1 MNSTDLAISVR
12 RSLLLWRDVFRLENL
27 PVVAEAADVPQRDAA
42 RVVLRL
48 YRTNEIR
55 MSALDAETLAN
66 SLKRNYKQEREERK
80 RQDTESAG
88 AGGGGMTQ

>member
-1 MNSTDLAISVR
+1 MNSADLVISVR

-27 PVVAEAADVPQRDAA
+27 PVVAEAADVPQQHAA
-42 RVVLRL
+42 RVLLRL

-80 RQDTESAG
+80 RQETECAG
-88 AGGGGMTQ
+88 AEGGGMTQ